1 MTMTAAVQSHRPTLR
16 EIAQRFAAPRRE
28 SRDPLGLMGGWRAYV
43 VYKELDRKSDAE
55 LNALG
60 LSRTDI
66 ARVAFEA
73 IGSAD
78 R

>member
-1 MTMTAAVQSHRPTLR
+1 MTAATHTYRPTLR
-16 EIAQRFAAPRRE
+16 EIAQRLAPPRRK

-60 LSRTDI
+60 LSRADI

>member
-1 MTMTAAVQSHRPTLR
+1 MTAAVQTHRPTLR
-16 EIAQRFAAPRRE
+16 EIASRLAPRRRK

-43 VYKELDRKSDAE
+43 VYKELDRKTDAE
-55 LNALG
+55 LKGLG
-60 LSRTDI
+60 LTRADI

-73 IGSAD
+73 IASAD